1 MRNQR
6 AFTLIE
12 LLVVIAII
20 AILAAILFP
29 VFAQA
34 RNQAFK
40 TSSSSQLRQISLANQ
55 LYVDTSDQVLPPR
68 YYVFQNAPFLPPNRG
83 VIYWA
88 NLLEPF
94 TKSRDVFVCPLDR
107 SDEPFTADSQGR
119 GRFNPLNTYA
129 DYVLG
134 SNPSYGYN
142 WVYLNTQINTQ
153 DPNGQNTRP
162 FYFVGNTLASVEA
175 PSATVL
181 LGESTMKDLVAPP
194 PAGRIASTIGY
205 ERIDPP
211 SRWLSSVEFPDARSQ
226 GQLWGRFDP
235 KSVLVGWL
243 DGHVKVW
250 PIERLQGTGSTP
262 SEIDRYWNGRPNR

>member
-1 MRNQR
+1 
-6 AFTLIE
+6 
-12 LLVVIAII
+12 VVIAII

-34 RNQAFK
+34 RKQAFQA
-40 TSSSSQLRQISLANQ
+40 SSASNLRQISLANQ
-55 LYVDTSDQVLPPR
+55 LYVDTVDQVLAPR

-83 VIYWA
+83 VMYWV

-94 TKSRDVFVCPLDR
+94 TKSRDIFLCPLDQA
-107 SDEPFTADSQGR
+107 DELFTADSQGR
-119 GRFNPLNTYA
+119 GRFNRLNTYA

-153 DPNGQNTRP
+153 DPNGQNMRP
-162 FYFVGNTLASVEA
+162 FYFVGNSLASLET

-181 LGESTMKDLVAPP
+181 LGESTMKDLTAPP
-194 PAGRIASTIGY
+194 PAGKITSTIGY

-211 SRWLSSVEFPDARSQ
+211 SRWMSSVEFPDARSQ

-235 KSVLVGWL
+235 KSVLVCWL
-243 DGHVKVW
+243 DGHVKLW
-250 PIERLQGTGSTP
+250 PIQRLKGAGSTP
-262 SEIDRYWNGRPNR
+262 AEIDRYWNGRSNP